1 MSRDRGSA
9 TVWAALV
16 ATVLGAVFGGVLL
29 LGQAVVARHRAAAA
43 ADLAALA
50 AAATWA
56 HGPERACAAALR
68 VARAQDA
75 ALDACRLSGEVAEVT
90 AHPAT
95 GPFAPEIRARA
106 GPPAERQDPRVGG
119 PTVPAGTPGPP
130 AEGPGPYAGS
140 PTAPGG
146 LAVPPVGGRGPPVGG
161 PAVPTDLAGSLR
173 GDRVHLSPARARLP
187 GPADLGTRPGSP
199 AGRPE
204 LPAE

>member
-1 MSRDRGSA
+1 M
-9 TVWAALV
+9 
-16 ATVLGAVFGGVLL
+16 FGGVLL

-75 ALDACRLSGEVAEVT
+75 ALNTCRLSGEVAEVT

-95 GPFAPEIRARA
+95 GPFAPAIRARA
-106 GPPAERQDPRVGG
+106 GPPAERQDPPVGG

-130 AEGPGPYAGS
+130 AEGPDPYAGS

-146 LAVPPVGGRGPPVGG
+146 LAVPPAGGRGLPVGG
-161 PAVPTDLAGSLR
+161 PAVPADLAGSLR
-173 GDRVHLSPARARLP
+173 GDRVHLPPAGARLP
-187 GPADLGTRPGSP
+187 GPADHGTRPGSP